1 MQAWLASRFLALHLG
16 TAIQSEIPGKAA
28 IIGLMRLELRGSEHS
43 MNQPTPMR
51 RAALAGLAP
60 ADESDG
66 VRDVAFR
73 TAKRHSRRVR
83 ILRWALPSAALG
95 GLAVILLVVWLDPLR
110 LYRNL
115 PVEFGRISI
124 TDNKLT
130 IEAPKLTG
138 FTQDRRPYSITAE
151 SAAQDLG
158 SPNVIELAGILGQ
171 VELANRGET
180 EMRAKTGV
188 YDMKSGNLN
197 LSNGIEI
204 GATGGYKVSLQDAF
218 VEVRKGRIV
227 TNKPVRAIFPDGTLD
242 AQRVEIFE
250 HGDRVKFMGVT
261 MTFRIPPSAR
271 SKSGD
276 ETAAAQKPAEQKS
289 VEAKR

>member
-1 MQAWLASRFLALHLG
+1 
-16 TAIQSEIPGKAA
+16 
-28 IIGLMRLELRGSEHS
+28 
-43 MNQPTPMR
+43 MNQATPMR
-51 RAALAGLAP
+51 RADPRLAP
-60 ADESDG
+60 AGEPAGGRDG
-66 VRDVAFR
+66 AFR

-83 ILRWALPSAALG
+83 VLRWALPAAALG
-95 GLAVILLVVWLDPLR
+95 GLAIIMLVVWLDPLR

-138 FTQDRRPYSITAE
+138 FTQDRRPYSVTAE

-180 EMRAKTGV
+180 EMRAKNGV
-188 YDMKSGNLN
+188 YDMKLGTLN

-204 GATGGYKVSLQDAF
+204 GATGGYKVLLQDAL

-227 TNKPVRAIFPDGTLD
+227 TDKPVRAVFPDGTLD

-250 HGDRVKFMGVT
+250 HGDRVRFGGVV
-261 MTFRIPPSAR
+261 MTFRMPPQN
-271 SKSGD
+271 SGD
-276 ETAAAQKPAEQKS
+276 TERSSADQAPAQRS

>member
-1 MQAWLASRFLALHLG
+1 
-16 TAIQSEIPGKAA
+16 
-28 IIGLMRLELRGSEHS
+28 
-43 MNQPTPMR
+43 MNQATPMR
-51 RAALAGLAP
+51 RVVLARPAVAAEAAAG
-60 ADESDG
+60 
-66 VRDVAFR
+66 RDVAFR

-138 FTQDRRPYSITAE
+138 FTQDRRPYSVTAD

-180 EMRAKTGV
+180 EMRAKNGV
-188 YDMKSGNLN
+188 YDMKSGNLT

-204 GATGGYKVSLQDAF
+204 GATGGYKVLLQDAF

-227 TNKPVRAIFPDGTLD
+227 TDKPVKAVFPDGTLD
-242 AQRVEIFE
+242 AQHVEIFE
-250 HGDRVKFMGVT
+250 HGDRVRFGGVT
-261 MTFRIPPSAR
+261 MTFRMPPPEQSKPLDQR
-271 SKSGD
+271 S
-276 ETAAAQKPAEQKS
+276 AEQKS
-289 VEAKR
+289 VEAKQ